1 MPEYVFVCPECTQ
14 SIEVNREMKR
24 AILDGGCPVC
34 TAQIGAEDFEELEQ
48 EEDDSPRET

>member
-14 SIEVNREMKR
+14 SIEVNEVMKH

-34 TAQIGAEDFEELEQ
+34 TARVGEKDFEEQEEREQ
-48 EEDDSPRET
+48 E